1 MENWKLE
8 NSAQLR
14 PSDSFAKQQ
23 KRTNC
28 LEHCC
33 KTGTR
38 DLRLLQQ
45 NKFALGRLNF
55 QHELILLRKVELL
68 SSYYNSFCT
77 TYNLICCKKVWF
89 LWVVK
94 RATSLFNS
102 FYPQWPKPSC
112 TSLLPVLPYL
122 FLTRVSHLQLVVS
135 ISMFLWWS
143 RL

>member
-14 PSDSFAKQQ
+14 PSDSFAKPP
-23 KRTNC
+23 KRATC
-28 LEHCC
+28 LEHCR

-55 QHELILLRKVELL
+55 QHELILLQKVELL
-68 SSYYNSFCT
+68 FSYCNSFCT

-89 LWVVK
+89 VGGK
-94 RATSLFNS
+94 TPNIAI
-102 FYPQWPKPSC
+102 
-112 TSLLPVLPYL
+112 
-122 FLTRVSHLQLVVS
+122 QLVLH
-135 ISMFLWWS
+135 SMT
-143 RL
+143 